1 MSGSG
6 LVVNMDR
13 RRTSLGIE
21 EKALSTLEKFVE
33 LVERGGIDEEE
44 DEGSAESVLDNLDND
59 SEKGSINGGERS
71 YCSAPNTITGAQSKR
86 SKADANRAKLCEL
99 FIDPS
104 LLELKTKA
112 LTGSNNSIGSGDY
125 NGSESKKP
133 AKKSEEI
140 WVKRVNDPARRSFR
154 VVVSPHSSLLSRNTI
169 KFDSYQCT
177 ENFH

>member
-1 MSGSG
+1 MSSSG
-6 LVVNMDR
+6 LVVNLDR

-44 DEGSAESVLDNLDND
+44 DEGSAESVLDNLDTE
-59 SEKGSINGGERS
+59 SEKGSYGGASERS
-71 YCSAPNTITGAQSKR
+71 YCSAPNTITGAVSKR

-112 LTGSNNSIGSGDY
+112 IVASANSNGNGESG
-125 NGSESKKP
+125 NSESKKP

-154 VVVSPHSSLLSRNTI
+154 VVVSSIAKSCCHCH
-169 KFDSYQCT
+169 Y
-177 ENFH
+177 